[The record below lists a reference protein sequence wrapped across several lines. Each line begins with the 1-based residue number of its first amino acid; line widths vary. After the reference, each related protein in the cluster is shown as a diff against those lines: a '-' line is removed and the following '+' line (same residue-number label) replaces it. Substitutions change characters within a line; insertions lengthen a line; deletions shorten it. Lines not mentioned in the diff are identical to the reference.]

1 MDIDTKTE
9 QELYD
14 LIEEAKNELARR
26 QTLQAVDEEVATVLR
41 NARASGAIPTPSQ
54 GAEWVQPTSAV
65 DSYVEGD
72 TVVHNGKRWISLVSA
87 NVWEPGISSW
97 REAVAPGAAPPDW
110 VQPSGATD
118 SYNTG
123 DLVTFEGAVYKSV
136 IDANTWSPADYPQ
149 GWELQ

>member
-1 MDIDTKTE
+1 MDFESMTE

-14 LIEEAKNELARR
+14 LIDEVKEELARR
-26 QTLQAVDEEVATVLR
+26 QTLQAVDAEVATVLR

-54 GAEWVQPTSAV
+54 GAEWVQPSGAF

-87 NVWEPGISSW
+87 NVWEPGVSSW
-97 REAVAPGAAPPDW
+97 REAVAPGADPAEW

-118 SYNTG
+118 AYNTG
-123 DLVTFEGAVYKSV
+123 DLVTFEGEVYKSV
-136 IDANTWSPADYPQ
+136 IDANTWSPTEYPQ
-149 GWELQ
+149 GWEKQ